1 VTFATTSKTAR
12 GHAAARPTAA
22 QLAVLPT
29 KLTQPW
35 RRPGIIER
43 TRLMAAL
50 GQADTPMV
58 ALVAPAGYGKSTAA
72 AQFGEATGRR
82 VAWLSADERDDDMAT
97 LLRGIAAA
105 VDRVAPLAPDVIGQ
119 VLAPGPSVWTSA
131 VPRLGAALA
140 AATDVTL
147 VIDDVDRI
155 SDRRSVDVLLTL
167 ADHLDGTA
175 RLVLTGR
182 TLGEVPV
189 GRLVA
194 RQRLTAYGREALAFD
209 DREASAVLAAS
220 GVRAS
225 ANEVRGL
232 NDRTEGW
239 AAGIYLSAMTR
250 GATADGA
257 SSVSPMAPER
267 LVEEY
272 LRMEVV
278 RAMDPI
284 DAARLRRWSVLD
296 QLSGPLCDAVLGATD
311 SGSALDRME
320 RTNLFLIPL
329 DRERTWFRLHHLLS
343 DVLRAELLRTEP
355 EVASLVRRRAAA
367 WYAEHD
373 QPETALEY
381 AMAAEDVDA
390 AAALVQKIGQSV
402 MNAGRTDTVY
412 RWFDWFDARSAGT
425 DRPRLAAMAV
435 LAFASDGDSERAEHW
450 AEIADR
456 AVAPVDDRE
465 IGLLAISRAVLMRSG
480 VTGLVDDAELAARTV
495 PDDDPWRVLV
505 LAVLGI
511 GAALSGDAKRA
522 GTHLDA
528 AIDRWDRGSVA
539 NAAVC
544 AALVQSAVLA
554 IERGD
559 RATAE
564 GHARKAR
571 GVLIANGM
579 TEQGVAA
586 AVDALDARLAMSHH
600 AVDQARRDL
609 AHAQRIRP
617 RLGGIPWLAVRAR
630 LDLIRAHIAMGDGG
644 GARTL
649 MAEVREI
656 TTVRS
661 DLGTLMDEQ
670 AELEQRLR
678 DLRGG
683 TAGASTLTIAELR
696 LLPLLTTHLT
706 FREIGERLFVSQNT
720 VKTQAISIYRKLDA
734 TSRGQAIARAVAIG
748 LLEAPGQEGR
758 FIPAG

>member
-1 VTFATTSKTAR
+1 
-12 GHAAARPTAA
+12 
-22 QLAVLPT
+22 VLPT

-43 TRLMAAL
+43 PRLMAAL
-50 GQADTPMV
+50 GGADTPMV

-72 AQFGEATGRR
+72 AQFAEATGRP
-82 VAWLSADERDDDMAT
+82 VAWLSADERDGDMST

-105 VDRVAPLAPDVIGQ
+105 VDGVAPLEPEVISQ
-119 VLAPGPSVWTSA
+119 VVAPGPSVWSSA

-140 AATDVTL
+140 DSAGVTL

-155 SDRRSVDVLLTL
+155 EDPRAIDVLLTL
-167 ADHLDGTA
+167 ADHMAGSA
-175 RLVLTGR
+175 RLILTGR
-182 TLGEVPV
+182 TLGEIPI

-194 RQRLTAYGREALAFD
+194 RDRLQAFGREELALD
-209 DREASAVLAAS
+209 EHEAGAVLAAS
-220 GVRAS
+220 GIRAS
-225 ANEVRGL
+225 ASEVRSL
-232 NDRTEGW
+232 TERTEGW
-239 AAGIYLSAMTR
+239 AAGIYLTAMTR
-250 GATADGA
+250 STVADREPD
-257 SSVSPMAPER
+257 VSPTAPER

-284 DAARLRRWSVLD
+284 DAARLRRWAMLD
-296 QLSGPLCDAVLGATD
+296 QLSGPLCDAVLGSSD

-355 EVASLVRRRAAA
+355 QAAALVRGRAAA
-367 WYAEHD
+367 WYAAHEL
-373 QPETALEY
+373 PETALEY
-381 AMAAEDVDA
+381 AMAAEDVDH
-390 AAALVQKIGQSV
+390 AAALVITIGQSV
-402 MNAGRTDTVY
+402 MNAGRTDTVH
-412 RWFDWFDARSAGT
+412 RWFDWFAARGAGEL
-425 DRPRLAAMAV
+425 RPRLSAMAV
-435 LAFASDGDSERAEHW
+435 LAFASDGDGQRAEHW
-450 AEIADR
+450 ADITDR
-456 AVAPVDDRE
+456 AIEPADDAE
-465 IGLLAISRAVLMRSG
+465 AGLLAISRAILMRSG
-480 VTGLVDDAELAARTV
+480 VTGLMADAELAAATV

-511 GAALSGDAKRA
+511 GTALSGDLARA
-522 GTHLDA
+522 DTLLDA
-528 AIDRWDRGSVA
+528 AIERYDRGSVA

-544 AALVQSAVLA
+544 AALIQSAVLA
-554 IERGD
+554 LERGD
-559 RATAE
+559 RPTAE
-564 GHARKAR
+564 AHARKAR
-571 GVLIANGM
+571 GILIANGM
-579 TEQGVAA
+579 TEQGMSA

-600 AVDQARRDL
+600 AVDQAKRDL
-609 AHAQRIRP
+609 AHAQRLRP
-617 RLGGIPWLAVRAR
+617 RLGGIPWLAIRAR

-649 MAEVREI
+649 MTEVREI
-656 TTVRS
+656 MATRP
-661 DLGTLMDEQ
+661 DLGTLIDEQ
-670 AELEQRLR
+670 R
-678 DLRGG
+678 DLERRIAEMRGG

-734 TSRGQAIARAVAIG
+734 TSRGQAIVRAVEIG
-748 LLEAPGQEGR
+748 LLEQPGPEGR

>member
-1 VTFATTSKTAR
+1 VTFATSSKTAR
-12 GHAAARPTAA
+12 RPAEAVPTAA
-22 QLAVLPT
+22 QLDVLPT
-29 KLTQPW
+29 KLNQPW

-43 TRLMAAL
+43 PRLMAAL
-50 GQADTPMV
+50 GAAETPMV

-82 VAWLSADERDDDMAT
+82 VAWFSADERDDDMAT

-140 AATDVTL
+140 ASTGVTL
-147 VIDDVDRI
+147 VVDDVDRI
-155 SDRRSVDVLLTL
+155 SDRRAIDVLLTL
-167 ADHLDGTA
+167 ADHVDGTA
-175 RLVLTGR
+175 RLVMTGR
-182 TLGEVPV
+182 TLGEVPA

-194 RQRLTAYGREALAFD
+194 RQRLTTYGREALAFD
-209 DREASAVLAAS
+209 DREAGAVLAAS
-220 GVRAS
+220 GVQVS
-225 ANEVRGL
+225 AHEVRGL

-239 AAGIYLSAMTR
+239 AAGLYLSAMTR
-250 GATADGA
+250 GTTADGA
-257 SSVSPMAPER
+257 PSVSPMAPER

-278 RAMDPI
+278 REMDPI
-284 DAARLRRWSVLD
+284 DAARLRRWSMLD
-296 QLSGPLCDAVLGATD
+296 QLSGPLCDAVLGSSE

-355 EVASLVRRRAAA
+355 EVAALVRRRAAA
-367 WYAEHD
+367 WYADHD

-381 AMAAEDVDA
+381 AMAAEDVDVA
-390 AAALVQKIGQSV
+390 AGLVMRIGQAV
-402 MNAGRTDTVY
+402 MNAGRTDTVH
-412 RWFDWFDARSAGT
+412 RWFDWFDARSAGME
-425 DRPRLAAMAV
+425 RPRLAAMAV
-435 LAFASDGDSERAEHW
+435 LAFASGGDSERAEHW

-456 AVAPVDDRE
+456 AISPVDERE
-465 IGLLAISRAVLMRSG
+465 IGLMAISRAVLMRSG
-480 VTGLVDDAELAARTV
+480 VTGLVEDAELAAATV

-505 LAVLGI
+505 LAVQGI
-511 GAALSGDAKRA
+511 GAALSGDAERA
-522 GTHLDA
+522 GATLDA
-528 AIDRWDRGSVA
+528 AIERWDRGSVA

-564 GHARKAR
+564 AHARKAR

-630 LDLIRAHIAMGDGG
+630 LDLIWAHVAMGDGG

-656 TTVRS
+656 MASRP
-661 DLGTLMDEQ
+661 DLGTLIDEQ
-670 AELEQRLR
+670 ADLEQRLR

-734 TSRGQAIARAVAIG
+734 TSRGQAIARAVDIG